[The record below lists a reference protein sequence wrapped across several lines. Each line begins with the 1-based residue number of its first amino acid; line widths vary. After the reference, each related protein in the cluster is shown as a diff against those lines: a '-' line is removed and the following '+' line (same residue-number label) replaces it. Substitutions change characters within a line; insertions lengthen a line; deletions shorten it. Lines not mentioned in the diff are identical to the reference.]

1 MKTVLLTGPF
11 KTEIVDIPAPEL
23 PKGGLLLT
31 NRACGICGS
40 DVRAWGQGTHGRGGI
55 GHEVVGVISEASR
68 QALKAGWKPGIRVIP
83 VPVACGHCRYCLSG
97 NEQMCPDR
105 AHAGFEGPGGFSEI
119 LPVPSVTVQS
129 HGLLCVPDGLDDIE
143 AVLCEPLACV
153 LNGQEKLS
161 IGPGKSV
168 CVIGAGPIGVSHAL
182 LARKRGA
189 SRVFLL
195 DIKSR
200 RLALAQWVGADEYI
214 DSSVN
219 SPVEEVMRLTEGHG
233 VDFVIVCCSSPEVQ
247 ADAVH
252 MAARLGCVLYFS
264 SVARDAE
271 MVPINIQAVHRREI
285 TLIGSRNAARKH
297 FALALDMLARESWR
311 RLVTHTIP
319 LDDTQQGFEIVKSGE
334 AMKVVVQMEV

>member
-1 MKTVLLTGPF
+1 M
-11 KTEIVDIPAPEL
+11 
-23 PKGGLLLT
+23 
-31 NRACGICGS
+31 
-40 DVRAWGQGTHGRGGI
+40 
-55 GHEVVGVISEASR
+55 
-68 QALKAGWKPGIRVIP
+68 
-83 VPVACGHCRYCLSG
+83 
-97 NEQMCPDR
+97 
-105 AHAGFEGPGGFSEI
+105 
-119 LPVPSVTVQS
+119 PSVTVQS

-285 TLIGSRNAARKH
+285 TLIGSRNAAGSTLPLPWICSQGE
-297 FALALDMLARESWR
+297 LAASGNSYY
-311 RLVTHTIP
+311 P